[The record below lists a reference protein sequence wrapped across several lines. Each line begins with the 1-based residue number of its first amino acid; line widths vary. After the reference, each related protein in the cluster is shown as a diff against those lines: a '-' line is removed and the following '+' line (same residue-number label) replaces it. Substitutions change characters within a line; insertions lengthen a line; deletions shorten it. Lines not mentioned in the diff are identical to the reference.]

1 MREDKEVSV
10 TGKLRGIKPGSRV
23 GGKEGRQERKR
34 TLARRRQKNKGVKD
48 GASKQE

>member
-34 TLARRRQKNKGVKD
+34 TLARRRQNKGVKD